1 MVFTNILL
9 DAPDGG
15 GGIRRGSDGREA
27 ATVDVEARSLT
38 AETEA
43 WGLGFVSLSAL
54 SSLDLEA
61 S

>member
-1 MVFTNILL
+1 MWYVGEVQGLG
-9 DAPDGG
+9 A
-15 GGIRRGSDGREA
+15 
-27 ATVDVEARSLT
+27 VDVEARSLT